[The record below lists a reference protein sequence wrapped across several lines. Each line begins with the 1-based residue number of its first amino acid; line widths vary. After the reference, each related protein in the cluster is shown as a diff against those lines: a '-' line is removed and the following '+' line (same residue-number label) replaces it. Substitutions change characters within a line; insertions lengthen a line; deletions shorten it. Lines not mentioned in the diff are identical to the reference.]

1 MCRAY
6 GAEAFRAVRSAGLGS
21 PALWP
26 VLRSSYCGGWTGKDA
41 RRYSRTQTTPR
52 PAHRV
57 EGEAADARAAADG
70 VVAQTVCLLCRRLVI
85 GGRGCEGGA
94 MQAASLRN
102 SRLPICATKPRK
114 ARA

>member
-1 MCRAY
+1 
-6 GAEAFRAVRSAGLGS
+6 
-21 PALWP
+21 
-26 VLRSSYCGGWTGKDA
+26 
-41 RRYSRTQTTPR
+41 
-52 PAHRV
+52 
-57 EGEAADARAAADG
+57 
-70 VVAQTVCLLCRRLVI
+70 LVI